1 VGDKIKKLKFM
12 SAQSEIYSNFLY
24 RYQTEGV
31 PKGMSIEHYCFKE
44 GVEYPKFM
52 SWYRE
57 NKTRLHKEIQEELKV
72 FPIKVLVEKKN
83 TQMPGKTS
91 QADRITVEHLEMK
104 LSNGIEIN
112 KEKVNLQSVLE
123 LLQNLSTIC

>member
-1 VGDKIKKLKFM
+1 
-12 SAQSEIYSNFLY
+12 
-24 RYQTEGV
+24 
-31 PKGMSIEHYCFKE
+31 
-44 GVEYPKFM
+44 M

-57 NKTRLHKEIQEELKV
+57 KKTRLHKEIQEELKV

-83 TQMPGKTS
+83 THIPGKVS
-91 QADRITVEHLEMK
+91 QADIITVEHLEMK

-112 KEKVNLQSVLE
+112 KEKVNLRSVLE

>member
-1 VGDKIKKLKFM
+1 M

-72 FPIKVLVEKKN
+72 FPIKVLVEKTN
-83 TQMPGKTS
+83 TPNLSKTS
-91 QADRITVEHLEMK
+91 QADKITVEHLSMK

-112 KEKVNLQSVLE
+112 KEQVNLQSVVE